1 MWFSFA
7 SAYDMRKI
15 YVRPAYVTCV
25 CRNCPI
31 QKGKEPT
38 KIKSK
43 DDLNR
48 HMRTC
53 KTCTASK
60 VFDPTEYAKLLTLG
74 ATAAPQD
81 ARSIPAAKEAEA

>member
-1 MWFSFA
+1 
-7 SAYDMRKI
+7 MRTVC
-15 YVRPAYVTCV
+15 VRHSYVTCV
-25 CRNCPI
+25 CRNCPTVP
-31 QKGKEPT
+31 GKENF

-48 HMRTC
+48 HARTC

-60 VFDPTEYAKLLTLG
+60 VFDPTEYAKLITLG
-74 ATAAPQD
+74 ATPAEID